1 MKKTVLKTTIAVA
14 MAMLVTGCGGG
25 GSDEPISN
33 ISGNSSSGKDTMAI
47 AKTISPKGFIVLWDK
62 KSSGYSEIIYT
73 DDLNKKRGKAYLMS
87 ANFKGF
93 HKMVCKEVYST
104 TDGAGYSC
112 KADNVT
118 YSHRIYLESGV
129 EYKWLVNYSDGLNFK
144 KGKVEA
150 ITTYDGSE
158 LNVKNIKN

>member
-1 MKKTVLKTTIAVA
+1 MKKTALKMVLAVA
-14 MAMLVTGCGGG
+14 VAALITGCGGG
-25 GSDEPISN
+25 SDSIGSI
-33 ISGNSSSGKDTMAI
+33 GKGSSSGKDTMAI
-47 AKTISPKGFIVLWDK
+47 AKTISPKGFVVLWDK

-87 ANFKGF
+87 ANSKGF

-129 EYKWLVNYSDGLNFK
+129 EYKWLVNYSDGVNFK

-158 LNVKNIKN
+158 LNVKNVKN